1 MELLFRRGKLAGL
14 LADSN
19 IKPGTI
25 SITTDEPGLYLDL
38 DVNEAGDGQPAK
50 RVRIG
55 DFIVAASLDAL
66 KADAAAGKKFS
77 THALYYSE
85 AENMLMRYNGSTFV
99 WINSY
104 EDVKADVGVLK
115 TDMATAQGDIVNTS
129 KALAQ
134 ELLDRAA
141 GDKHL
146 QDQIDALQG
155 TTGDGVSLTSL
166 KAALDAEIQARSTK
180 DNALDG
186 EISTINGTLQEYG
199 VNISGNTN
207 AIAAINTRLGYL
219 PVSAGDTTIVQYF
232 TDKVAAEETRAKA
245 AEAANAAA
253 AKAADERVAAE
264 EGTRAAEVT
273 RLTGLINTA
282 QQTAQN
288 GVDAA
293 AAEKT
298 RAEAAEGVLRQGI
311 ADANSEIAD
320 LKQTVAGNN
329 GTVTNEIADIK
340 DRLDTA
346 ENDIDGL
353 QGDLAAEVTNRG
365 TAITGLRDEII
376 DITNGLQQSVNGLD
390 TSLGQLGGTVENI
403 NTNLTKEI
411 TNRTEAD
418 TALGKRIDNEV
429 SAREQADTAI
439 NGRIDGLAAT
449 VGGHTTA
456 IAENLA
462 TINEN
467 KNAITELGKK
477 DAALQQLIEA
487 NTKAIADEASRA
499 DTAEKKIA
507 GDLST
512 AKTQLTDRIAEVD
525 GKVDSTASTIRTE
538 MATMK
543 TNIEAGYAAADQAL
557 LEQINE
563 NIAAANA
570 MTFKGEID
578 SFDDIPNT
586 GTKAG
591 DMYVVVN
598 PDLNTGWNMGDLLVI
613 KADGLT
619 FASNADKIN
628 GVIHVETG
636 YHTFNDARLVA
647 NGNKVQL
654 QSHLGRDL
662 GSIEVKAA
670 ANSNVTV
677 ALEKVASSSGTGEA
691 CAITVGLAWGTF

>member
-14 LADSN
+14 LADTT

-55 DFIVAASLDAL
+55 DFIVAASLDSL
-66 KADAAAGKKFS
+66 KKDAAAGKKFS

-104 EDVKADVGVLK
+104 EDVKSDVSVLK
-115 TDMATAQGDIVNTS
+115 SDMSTAQGDITNISQT
-129 KALAQ
+129 LAQ

-155 TTGDGVSLTSL
+155 TTGDGISLTSL
-166 KAALDAEIQARSTK
+166 KAALDAEIEARSTK
-180 DNALDG
+180 DNELVGD
-186 EISTINGTLQEYG
+186 ISTINGTLSEYG
-199 VNISGNTN
+199 VSIKGNTD

-219 PVSAGDTTIVQYF
+219 PASAGNTTIVQYF
-232 TDKVAAEETRAKA
+232 TDKVAAEETRAMA

-264 EGTRAAEVT
+264 EGTRASEVT

-282 QQTAQN
+282 QQTAQK
-288 GVDAA
+288 GVDDAA
-293 AAEKT
+293 TEKT

-320 LKQTVAGNN
+320 LKETIANNN
-329 GTVTNEIADIK
+329 GTATNEIADIK
-340 DRLDTA
+340 QRLETA
-346 ENDIDGL
+346 ESDIDGL

-376 DITNGLQQSVNGLD
+376 GITNGLQQSVNSLD

-403 NTNLTKEI
+403 STNLNKEI

-439 NGRIDGLAAT
+439 NGRIDGLAST

-462 TINEN
+462 AINNN

-477 DAALQQLIEA
+477 DTALQQLIEA

-499 DTAEKKIA
+499 DAAEKKIA

-512 AKTQLTDRIAEVD
+512 AKTQLTDRIDEVD
-525 GKVDSTASTIRTE
+525 GKVDNTASTIRTE

-543 TNIEAGYAAADQAL
+543 TTIEAGYAAADQAL
-557 LEQINE
+557 LDRINQD
-563 NIAAANA
+563 IAAANA

-613 KADGLT
+613 KEDGLT

-654 QSHLGRDL
+654 QSHLGRNL

-677 ALEKVASSSGTGEA
+677 ALEKVASASGAGED

>member
-14 LADSN
+14 LADTT

-38 DVNEAGDGQPAK
+38 DANEAGDGQPAK

-55 DFIVAASLDAL
+55 DFIVAASLDSL
-66 KADAAAGKKFS
+66 KKDAAAGKKFS

-104 EDVKADVGVLK
+104 EDVKADVSVLK
-115 TDMATAQGDIVNTS
+115 TDMATAQGDISNTS
-129 KALAQ
+129 QALTQ

-155 TTGDGVSLTSL
+155 ATEDGVSLTSL

-199 VNISGNTN
+199 VNISGNTD

-219 PVSAGDTTIVQYF
+219 PASAGNTTIVQYF
-232 TDKVAAEETRAKA
+232 TDKVAAEETRAMA

-264 EGTRAAEVT
+264 EGTRASEVT

-282 QQTAQN
+282 QQTAQK
-288 GVDAA
+288 GVDDA

-365 TAITGLRDEII
+365 NAVTGLRDEII
-376 DITNGLQQSVNGLD
+376 GITNGLQQSVNGLD
-390 TSLGQLGGTVENI
+390 DSLGQLGGTVENI
-403 NTNLTKEI
+403 NTNLGKEI

-439 NGRIDGLAAT
+439 NGRIDGLVST

-462 TINEN
+462 AINEN
-467 KNAITELGKK
+467 KGAITELGKK
-477 DAALQQLIEA
+477 DAALQKLIEA

-499 DTAEKKIA
+499 DAAEKKIA

-512 AKTQLTDRIAEVD
+512 AKTQLTDRIDEVD
-525 GKVDSTASTIRTE
+525 GKVDSTATTIRSE

-543 TNIEAGYAAADQAL
+543 TTIEAGYAAADQAL
-557 LEQINE
+557 LDRINQD
-563 NIAAANA
+563 IAAANA
-570 MTFKGEID
+570 MTFMGEID

-598 PDLNTGWNMGDLLVI
+598 PDLNAGWNMGDLLVI

-654 QSHLGRDL
+654 QSHLGRNL

-677 ALEKVASSSGTGEA
+677 ALEKVASASGAGED

>member
-14 LADSN
+14 LADTT

-55 DFIVAASLDAL
+55 DFIVAASLDSL
-66 KADAAAGKKFS
+66 KKDAAAGKKFS

-104 EDVKADVGVLK
+104 EDVKSDVSVLK
-115 TDMATAQGDIVNTS
+115 SDMSTAQGDITNTS
-129 KALAQ
+129 QALAQ

-155 TTGDGVSLTSL
+155 TTEDGISLTSL
-166 KAALDAEIQARSTK
+166 KAALDAEIEARSTK
-180 DNALDG
+180 DNELVGD
-186 EISTINGTLQEYG
+186 ISTINGTLSEYG
-199 VNISGNTN
+199 VSIKGNTD
-207 AIAAINTRLGYL
+207 AITAINTRLGYL
-219 PVSAGDTTIVQYF
+219 PASAGNTTIVQYF
-232 TDKVAAEETRAKA
+232 TDKVATEETRAKA
-245 AEAANAAA
+245 AEAASAAA
-253 AKAADERVAAE
+253 AKAADDRVAAE
-264 EGTRAAEVT
+264 EGTRASEVT

-282 QQTAQN
+282 QQTAQK
-288 GVDAA
+288 GVDDA

-320 LKQTVAGNN
+320 LKETIANNN
-329 GTVTNEIADIK
+329 GTATNEISDIK
-340 DRLDTA
+340 QRLSTA
-346 ENDIDGL
+346 EKDIDDL
-353 QGDLAAEVTNRG
+353 QRDLAVEVTNRG
-365 TAITGLRDEII
+365 TAITSLRDEII
-376 DITNGLQQSVNGLD
+376 GITDTLQQSVSGLD

-411 TNRTEAD
+411 TNRSEAD
-418 TALGKRIDNEV
+418 VALGKRIDGEV

-439 NGRIDGLAAT
+439 NDRIDGLAST
-449 VGGHTTA
+449 VGAHTTA

-462 TINEN
+462 AINDN
-467 KNAITELGKK
+467 KNAITQLGQK
-477 DAALQQLIEA
+477 DAALQKLIEA
-487 NTKAIADEASRA
+487 NTRAIADEASRA

-512 AKTQLTDRIAEVD
+512 AKTQLTDRIDEVD
-525 GKVDSTASTIRTE
+525 GKVDSTATTIRSE

-543 TNIEAGYAAADQAL
+543 TTIEAGYAAADQAL
-557 LEQINE
+557 LDRINQD
-563 NIAAANA
+563 IAAANA

-670 ANSNVTV
+670 TGSNVTV
-677 ALEKVASSSGTGEA
+677 ALEKVASSSDTGEA

>member
-1 MELLFRRGKLAGL
+1 MDLLFRRGKLAGL
-14 LADSN
+14 LADN
-19 IKPGTI
+19 TIKPGTI

-55 DFIVAASLDAL
+55 DFIVAASLDSL

-104 EDVKADVGVLK
+104 EDVKADVSVLK
-115 TDMATAQGDIVNTS
+115 SDMSTAQGDITNTS
-129 KALAQ
+129 QALAQ

-141 GDKHL
+141 GDKNL
-146 QDQIDALQG
+146 QDQINAIQG
-155 TTGDGVSLTSL
+155 TTGEGVSLTSL
-166 KAALDAEIQARSTK
+166 KAALDAEIEARSTK
-180 DNALDG
+180 DNELVGD
-186 EISTINGTLQEYG
+186 ISTINGTLSEYG
-199 VNISGNTN
+199 VSISGNTD

-219 PVSAGDTTIVQYF
+219 PASAGSTTIVQYF
-232 TDKVAAEETRAKA
+232 TDKIAAEETRAKA

-253 AKAADERVAAE
+253 AKAADDRVAAE
-264 EGTRAAEVT
+264 EGTRASEVT

-282 QQTAQN
+282 QQTAQK
-288 GVDAA
+288 GVDDA

-311 ADANSEIAD
+311 ADANDEIAD
-320 LKQTVAGNN
+320 LKETVANNN
-329 GTVTNEIADIK
+329 GTATNEISGIK
-340 DRLDTA
+340 ERLDTA
-346 ENDIDGL
+346 ENDIDDL
-353 QGDLAAEVTNRG
+353 QRDLAAEVTNRG
-365 TAITGLRDEII
+365 TAITGLRNEII
-376 DITNGLQQSVNGLD
+376 DITDGLQQSVNGLD

-403 NTNLTKEI
+403 NTKLTQEI

-418 TALGKRIDNEV
+418 TTLGQRIDGEV

-439 NGRIDGLAAT
+439 NGRIDTLNGT
-449 VGGHTTA
+449 VSGHTTA

-462 TINEN
+462 AINDN
-467 KNAITELGKK
+467 KDAITELGKK

-487 NTKAIADEASRA
+487 NTQAIASEAARA
-499 DTAEKKIA
+499 DAAEKKIA

-512 AKTQLTDRIAEVD
+512 AQTQLTDRISEVD
-525 GKVDSTASTIRTE
+525 GKVDSTASTIRSE

-636 YHTFNDARLVA
+636 YHTFNDARLIA

-677 ALEKVASSSGTGEA
+677 ALEKTASSSGTGEA

>member
-14 LADSN
+14 LADST

-38 DVNEAGDGQPAK
+38 GANEAGDGQPAK
-50 RVRIG
+50 RVRVG
-55 DFIVAASLDAL
+55 DFIVAASLQTLKDEAL
-66 KADAAAGKKFS
+66 AGKKFS

-104 EDVKADVGVLK
+104 EDVKADVSTLK
-115 TDMATAQGDIVNTS
+115 NDMSTAQGDITNTS
-129 KALAQ
+129 QALAQ

-141 GDKHL
+141 GDKYL
-146 QDQIDALQG
+146 QDQIDAIQG

-166 KAALDAEIQARSTK
+166 KEALDAEIEARSTK

-186 EISTINGTLQEYG
+186 EISTIKGTLQQYG
-199 VNISGNTN
+199 VNISGNTD
-207 AIAAINTRLGYL
+207 AIAALNTRLGYL
-219 PVSAGDTTIVQYF
+219 PASAGDTTIVQYF

-245 AEAANAAA
+245 AETANAAA

-298 RAEAAEGVLRQGI
+298 RAEAAEGVLRQSI
-311 ADANSEIAD
+311 ADANSDIAD
-320 LKQTVAGNN
+320 LQQTVANNN
-329 GTVTNEIADIK
+329 GTVTNEISDIK

-353 QGDLAAEVTNRG
+353 QRDLAAEVTNRG

-376 DITNGLQQSVNGLD
+376 GITNGLQQSVNGLD

-429 SAREQADTAI
+429 SAREQVDTAI
-439 NGRIDGLAAT
+439 NGRIDGLAST

-462 TINEN
+462 AINEH
-467 KNAITELGKK
+467 KGAIAQLGQK

-499 DTAEKKIA
+499 DAAEKKIA

-586 GTKAG
+586 GTQAG

-613 KADGLT
+613 KADG
-619 FASNADKIN
+619 
-628 GVIHVETG
+628 
-636 YHTFNDARLVA
+636 
-647 NGNKVQL
+647 
-654 QSHLGRDL
+654 
-662 GSIEVKAA
+662 
-670 ANSNVTV
+670 
-677 ALEKVASSSGTGEA
+677 
-691 CAITVGLAWGTF
+691 

>member
-55 DFIVAASLDAL
+55 DFIVAASLQTLKDEAL
-66 KADAAAGKKFS
+66 AGKKFS

-104 EDVKADVGVLK
+104 EDVKADVSVLK
-115 TDMATAQGDIVNTS
+115 TDMATAQGDISNTS
-129 KALAQ
+129 QALTQ
-134 ELLDRAA
+134 EIKDRAA
-141 GDKHL
+141 ADQSL
-146 QDQIDALQG
+146 QDQINAIQG

-166 KAALDAEIQARSTK
+166 KDALDAEIQARSTK

-219 PVSAGDTTIVQYF
+219 PASAGDTTIVQYF

-376 DITNGLQQSVNGLD
+376 DITDNLQQSVNGLD
-390 TSLGQLGGTVENI
+390 DSLGQLGGTVENI
-403 NTNLTKEI
+403 NTNLGKEI

-439 NGRIDGLAAT
+439 NGKIDGLTAT

-487 NTKAIADEASRA
+487 NTKAIADEAARA
-499 DTAEKKIA
+499 DAAEKKIA

-512 AKTQLTDRIAEVD
+512 AKTQLTDRIDEVD
-525 GKVDSTASTIRTE
+525 GKVDNTATTLREEMSEMEESITE
-538 MATMK
+538 AYT
-543 TNIEAGYAAADQAL
+543 AADQAL
-557 LEQINE
+557 LKQIE
-563 NIAAANA
+563 DNIAAANA

-613 KADGLT
+613 KEDGLT

-677 ALEKVASSSGTGEA
+677 ALEKVATSSGAGEA

>member
-14 LADSN
+14 LADST

-104 EDVKADVGVLK
+104 EDVKADVGILK
-115 TDMATAQGDIVNTS
+115 NDMSTAQGDISNTS
-129 KALAQ
+129 QALAQ

-141 GDKHL
+141 GDKNL
-146 QDQIDALQG
+146 QDQINAIQG

-166 KAALDAEIQARSTK
+166 KEALDAEIEARSTK

-186 EISTINGTLQEYG
+186 EISTINGTLQQYG
-199 VNISGNTN
+199 VSISGNTD

-219 PVSAGDTTIVQYF
+219 PASAGNTTIVQYF

-282 QQTAQN
+282 QQTAQK
-288 GVDAA
+288 GVDDA

-298 RAEAAEGVLRQGI
+298 RAEAAEGVLRQSI
-311 ADANSEIAD
+311 ADANSDIAD
-320 LKQTVAGNN
+320 LQQTVANNN

-346 ENDIDGL
+346 ETDIDNL
-353 QGDLAAEVTNRG
+353 QRDLAAEVTNRG

-376 DITNGLQQSVNGLD
+376 GITNGLQQSVNGLD

-403 NTNLTKEI
+403 NTNLTQEI

-439 NGRIDGLAAT
+439 NGRIDGLAST

-462 TINEN
+462 AINEN
-467 KNAITELGKK
+467 KGAITQLGQK

-507 GDLST
+507 SDLST

-543 TNIEAGYAAADQAL
+543 TTIEAGYAAADQAL

-636 YHTFNDARLVA
+636 YHTFNDARLIA

>member
-1 MELLFRRGKLAGL
+1 MDLLFRRGKLAGL
-14 LADSN
+14 LADDV

-38 DVNEAGDGQPAK
+38 DANEAGDGQPAK
-50 RVRIG
+50 RVRVG
-55 DFIVAASLDAL
+55 DFIVATSLQSLKDDAL
-66 KADAAAGKKFS
+66 AGKKFS

-104 EDVKADVGVLK
+104 EDVKADVTALK
-115 TDMATAQGDIVNTS
+115 SDMSTAQGDISNTS
-129 KALAQ
+129 AALTQ
-134 ELLDRAA
+134 EIKDRAA
-141 GDKHL
+141 ADKSL
-146 QDQIDALQG
+146 QDQIDAIQG
-155 TTGDGVSLTSL
+155 TTEDGVSLTSL
-166 KAALDAEIQARSTK
+166 KEALDAEIAARSTK
-180 DNALDG
+180 DNELVG
-186 EISTINGTLQEYG
+186 EISTINGTLSEYG
-199 VNISGNTN
+199 VSISGNTD

-219 PVSAGDTTIVQYF
+219 PSSAGDTTIVQYF
-232 TDKVAAEETRAKA
+232 TDKIAAEETRAKA

-253 AKAADERVAAE
+253 AKAADDRVAAE
-264 EGTRAAEVT
+264 EGTRATEVT

-282 QQTAQN
+282 QQTAQK
-288 GVDAA
+288 GVDDA

-298 RAEAAEGVLRQGI
+298 RAEAAEGELRQGI
-311 ADANSEIAD
+311 ADANSDIAD
-320 LKQTVAGNN
+320 LRETVATNN
-329 GTVTNEIADIK
+329 GTASSEISGIK
-340 DRLDTA
+340 ERLDTA
-346 ENDIDGL
+346 EKDIDDL
-353 QGDLAAEVTNRG
+353 QRDLAAEVTNRG
-365 TAITGLRDEII
+365 NAITGLRDEII
-376 DITNGLQQSVNGLD
+376 DITDNLQQSVNGLD

-429 SAREQADTAI
+429 SAREQADTTI
-439 NGRIDGLAAT
+439 NGRIDGLAST
-449 VGGHTTA
+449 VSGHGTA

-462 TINEN
+462 AINEN
-467 KNAITELGKK
+467 KDAITELGKK

-487 NTKAIADEASRA
+487 NTQAIANEVTRA

-507 GDLST
+507 SDLST
-512 AKTQLTDRIAEVD
+512 AKTQLTDRISEVD
-525 GKVDSTASTIRTE
+525 GKVDSTATTLRGEMSEMEESITE
-538 MATMK
+538 AYT
-543 TNIEAGYAAADQAL
+543 AADQAL
-557 LEQINE
+557 LKKIND
-563 NIAAANA
+563 NIAVANA
-570 MTFKGEID
+570 MTFMGEID

-591 DMYVVVN
+591 DMYVVIN
-598 PDLNTGWNMGDLLVI
+598 PDLNTGWNVGDLLVI
-613 KADGLT
+613 KEDGLT

-670 ANSNVTV
+670 ADSNVTV
-677 ALEKVASSSGTGEA
+677 TLDNVASSSGTGEA

>member
-14 LADSN
+14 LADST

-55 DFIVAASLDAL
+55 DFIVAASLDSL
-66 KADAAAGKKFS
+66 KKDAAAGKKFS

-104 EDVKADVGVLK
+104 EDVKADVNVLK
-115 TDMATAQGDIVNTS
+115 SDMSTAQGDITNTS
-129 KALAQ
+129 QALAQ

-141 GDKHL
+141 GDKNL
-146 QDQIDALQG
+146 QDQINAIQG
-155 TTGDGVSLTSL
+155 TTGEGVSLTSL
-166 KAALDAEIQARSTK
+166 KAALDAEIEARSTK
-180 DNALDG
+180 DNELVGD
-186 EISTINGTLQEYG
+186 ISTINGTLQEYG
-199 VNISGNTN
+199 VNISGNAD
-207 AIAAINTRLGYL
+207 AITAINTRLGYL
-219 PVSAGDTTIVQYF
+219 PASAGNTTIVQYF

-253 AKAADERVAAE
+253 AKAADDRVAAE
-264 EGTRAAEVT
+264 EGTRASEVT

-282 QQTAQN
+282 QQTAQK
-288 GVDAA
+288 GVDDAA
-293 AAEKT
+293 VEKT

-311 ADANSEIAD
+311 ADANDEIAD
-320 LKQTVAGNN
+320 LKETVANNN
-329 GTVTNEIADIK
+329 GTATNEISGIK
-340 DRLDTA
+340 ERLDTT
-346 ENDIDGL
+346 EGDIDDL
-353 QGDLAAEVTNRG
+353 QKDLAAEVTNRG
-365 TAITGLRDEII
+365 TAVTGLRDEII
-376 DITNGLQQSVNGLD
+376 GITNGLQQSVNGLD

-403 NTNLTKEI
+403 NTNLTKEV

-418 TALGKRIDNEV
+418 TALGKRIDGEI

-439 NGRIDGLAAT
+439 NGRIDGLSST

-462 TINEN
+462 AINEN
-467 KNAITELGKK
+467 KGAITQLGQK
-477 DAALQQLIEA
+477 DAALQKLIEA

-512 AKTQLTDRIAEVD
+512 AKTQLTDRIDEVD
-525 GKVDSTASTIRTE
+525 GKVDSTATTIRSE

-543 TNIEAGYAAADQAL
+543 TTIEAGYAAADQAL
-557 LEQINE
+557 LDRINQD
-563 NIAAANA
+563 IAAANA